1 MTDPFLKLPVHA
13 VLHEDNDFTHDRPGT
28 EITVLHE
35 DNDFTCQVDNF
46 FFEDFNDVGGLCSPS
61 CHKIE
66 INHHQRFSNFLVIR
80 HLLFASTIFS
90 SETH

>member
-13 VLHEDNDFTHDRPGT
+13 
-28 EITVLHE
+28 VLHE

-66 INHHQRFSNFLVIR
+66 INPHQRYLTFL
-80 HLLFASTIFS
+80 
-90 SETH
+90 